1 MHGKPPIQ
9 LARIESEV
17 KVFLFFR
24 KKVGVFRA
32 VLGFLFGQIIKET
45 SPTLESGNRHLLWTD
60 SFKGIAP
67 KPWGKVVVAFAF
79 TQPKFGHFHASV
91 NLATFM

>member
-1 MHGKPPIQ
+1 MENPPSNLQ
-9 LARIESEV
+9 ESNLKSKFFV
-17 KVFLFFR
+17 FR

-45 SPTLESGNRHLLWTD
+45 SPTLESGNPHLLWTD
-60 SFKGIAP
+60 FFKGIAP
-67 KPWGKVVVAFAF
+67 KTWGKVVVAFAF
-79 TQPKFGHFHASV
+79 TSPKFGHFHASV